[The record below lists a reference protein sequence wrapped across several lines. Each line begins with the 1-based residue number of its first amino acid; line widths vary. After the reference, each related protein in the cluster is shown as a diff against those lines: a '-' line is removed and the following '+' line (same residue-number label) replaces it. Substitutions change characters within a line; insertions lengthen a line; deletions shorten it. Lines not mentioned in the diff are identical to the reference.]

1 MATILSPML
10 VGASYGIYL
19 DADGGISGG
28 VPGGVSVSYGVF
40 SGTLPPGLTVNAFV
54 GVLTGIPTTA
64 GTYTFDVMCVSEGTE
79 LGWEEFSVIV
89 SVPSGSPPSITTTSL
104 PNGSVGTSYNQ
115 TLLATGG
122 IAPYVFQDL
131 AGGLPPGI
139 LLNGSDGALTG
150 IPTMAGSYTFSVK
163 VFDSQLLNSSST
175 FTIVISN
182 GVNPLSLTTSSL
194 PDGTVGVSY
203 GNILS
208 AEYGV
213 SPYSFSISAGT
224 LPNGLTLNSISGTI
238 TGTPSSPGTFDF
250 TATVTDSV
258 SSTSSANL
266 SVVISYAPPP
276 PPPSPGGQSVGP
288 LDVTEFA
295 FNVTQPPAGITVKL
309 NGLCNTP
316 GNITAQLIIGGV
328 PVGAPKIATCPV
340 TSFGGPLDLWGTTG
354 PNVNDTTFGVRFTAS
369 SDFGLAV
376 FQINSVAITV
386 SVSGASA
393 NFQYIKSFP
402 ASNGTLKTLAIDAE
416 GEWWVED
423 VTNAPGVL
431 TPLLSGLPVN
441 GYAKSVTADDREY
454 VCFNDLSTGN
464 DIPRQYTGQWIDRI
478 TQVGPGA
485 PPSFTP
491 QVYTGSEYAISAIS
505 QPAAKTWGYACLMQS
520 AGPGSNTAGNVVTIY
535 YADSTLTSGDT
546 DLIAAFNSGYPV
558 YLWQNLTEP
567 GTPLLATPLVVQVTS
582 VGIGIPS
589 DPYPPGE
596 SRPYYYYTYTV
607 SSSIFA
613 FGDGRSG
620 AAVTYQRTLATMN
633 MTVPVPGLIVGS
645 RATITGA
652 SVSGYNST
660 WLISETPNSASMV
673 ITQTSVASGVATY
686 SYSLSSGVAPTV
698 GELVTVTGTT
708 NANGLLNVINSPI
721 AAASGGPTGTFT
733 TNVSAPNTGAAA
745 EEGLATTAG
754 TQFDFD
760 PGFPVLGSSTNPIYG
775 ASTGGNLIF
784 QGTEQYISPG
794 TRQGVV
800 FFGTRNSAETFPSIP
815 VTFTIPTNTST
826 LISSQ
831 IPIGPPNVTYRQI
844 AITEPGQNGVPG
856 GDFYTIDDPVTY
868 IVNGI
873 TYTSTS
879 FRIPDNT
886 STTISLTFRD
896 SDLLAARRID
906 VQGEDLFN
914 QVEIGNPAWDVAYAG
929 RMFYGLTQQKVQNFL
944 NLSFDGGYLPS
955 TTQQPLGWS
964 IAGSGGSLIA
974 SPIFGNSYY
983 VQNTTGSLA
992 ATLGLLTQSAYQDYY
1007 DAAIINPNIP
1017 YSVRV
1022 TARIPSGNTGGN
1034 LVIDLFSA
1042 GGSVGSFTIPFASMT
1057 TTMQTF
1063 SGVLTTGLAQVPS
1076 DLTYRIYGTNMA
1088 NGADYEIDR
1097 SEVFTTRQPVNTTLL
1112 LASYVGNIEGVD
1124 GVSGALDTNSENTQ
1138 PCYGGVVM
1146 KDLLYLLK
1154 SGSLYY
1160 TQDSSGDE
1168 PADWGVHEVSNK
1180 AGACGVNAYDS
1191 GEEWILMANRN
1202 GVYLFDGGEPQKVS
1216 QEIQQVWDALNWDA
1230 GKSIWVRN
1238 DVAARRFY
1246 IGVPLPT
1253 PNKWLPNAPV
1263 NAAPVFPNVELM
1275 CSYQGSSTGS
1285 AITDA
1290 DPVHKTFYGDILAE
1304 ELERKWSIQQIPCPY
1319 ADFIT
1324 QANGIDAPLLFCNGI
1339 GNSKVYILDQTN
1351 DDGAEIPWKYTT
1363 YGFGSDKD
1371 VEKYSAL
1378 GNGRKRWSLWRAKM
1392 VGAGTAIIKMLEDN
1406 IDAAVSSRNTYSITL
1421 DQTGDLRGSSCNAT
1435 GSVVYVEI
1443 SSGGIDSVIDLSIFK
1458 MGGTKDVFSADYV
1471 RD

>member
-1 MATILSPML
+1 LHNLSGKSSLNLTTFGGL
-10 VGASYGIYL
+10 VTYAGPDSL
-19 DADGGISGG
+19 PS
-28 VPGGVSVSYGVF
+28 GVSPRVH
-40 SGTLPPGLTVNAFV
+40 
-54 GVLTGIPTTA
+54 
-64 GTYTFDVMCVSEGTE
+64 DMD
-79 LGWEEFSVIV
+79 FSVGSVV
-89 SVPSGSPPSITTTSL
+89 SRKGTRGVYSSSGNSVTEPGSHAVSSAWSNPANAYSTSL
-104 PNGSVGTSYNQ
+104 YASASGLSVGT
-115 TLLATGG
+115 
-122 IAPYVFQDL
+122 I
-131 AGGLPPGI
+131 
-139 LLNGSDGALTG
+139 
-150 IPTMAGSYTFSVK
+150 
-163 VFDSQLLNSSST
+163 
-175 FTIVISN
+175 
-182 GVNPLSLTTSSL
+182 
-194 PDGTVGVSY
+194 
-203 GNILS
+203 
-208 AEYGV
+208 
-213 SPYSFSISAGT
+213 
-224 LPNGLTLNSISGTI
+224 
-238 TGTPSSPGTFDF
+238 
-250 TATVTDSV
+250 
-258 SSTSSANL
+258 
-266 SVVISYAPPP
+266 
-276 PPPSPGGQSVGP
+276 
-288 LDVTEFA
+288 DVTQFA
-295 FNVTQPPAGITVKL
+295 FSVTQPRTGITVSLKG
-309 NGLCNTP
+309 NCNTP
-316 GNITAQLIIGGV
+316 GNITAQLIVGGV
-328 PVGAPKIATCPV
+328 PVGSPKIATCPV

-354 PNVNDTTFGVRFTAS
+354 LNINDTTFGVRFAANS
-369 SDFGLAV
+369 SFALAA
-376 FQINSVAITV
+376 FLLNSVAITV

-402 ASNGTLKTLAIDAE
+402 ASNGSLKTLAIDAE

-491 QVYTGSEYAISAIS
+491 QVNTGNSYAISTIT
-505 QPAAKTWGYACLMQS
+505 QPTAHSNGYSYFLQS
-520 AGPGSNTAGNVVTIY
+520 SGPGSSTAGNIVTFY
-535 YADSTLTSGDT
+535 YLDSTVSGPDT
-546 DLIAAFNSGYPV
+546 DLVNALNSGFPV
-558 YLWQNLTEP
+558 YAYASFV
-567 GTPLLATPLVVQVTS
+567 GTPTPFPATVVQILTTGLGS
-582 VGIGIPS
+582 
-589 DPYPPGE
+589 PPGQP
-596 SRPYYYYTYTV
+596 RQFYYLTFSVPTVAYTYY
-607 SSSIFA
+607 
-613 FGDGRSG
+613 SG
-620 AAVTYQRTLATMN
+620 SGHAGYTANYQRSIAS
-633 MTVPVPGLIVGS
+633 MTTAVPVPGLQVGS
-645 RATITGA
+645 RATITGS
-652 SVSGYNST
+652 SVSNYDST
-660 WLISETPNSASMV
+660 WLISETLNSGAMV
-673 ITQTSVASGVATY
+673 ITQTSVTSGVATF
-686 SYSLSSGVAPTV
+686 SYSLSSGVAPIAA
-698 GELVTVTGTT
+698 ELVTITGTT
-708 NANGLLNVINSPI
+708 NANGVLNVTNAAI
-721 AAASGGPTGTFT
+721 ATASGGSTGTFT
-733 TNVSAPNTGAAA
+733 VNVAAPDTAAAA
-745 EEGLATTAG
+745 ESGQATTAG
-754 TQFDFD
+754 TKFDFD
-760 PGFPVLGSSTNPIYG
+760 PGFPLLGSSTTPIYG
-775 ASTGGNLIF
+775 AATGGNVVF
-784 QGTEQYISPG
+784 AGTAQYISPG

-800 FFGTRNSAETFPSIP
+800 FFGTRNDAETFPSNP
-815 VTFTIPTNTST
+815 VIFTIPTNTST

-831 IPIGPPNVTYRQI
+831 IPLGPPDCAYRQI

-879 FRIPDNT
+879 FRIPNNT
-886 STTISLTFRD
+886 DTTISLTFRD

-964 IAGSGGSLIA
+964 IAGTGGSLIA
-974 SPIFGNSYY
+974 SPIFGDSYY

-992 ATLGLLTQSAYQDYY
+992 ATLGLITQSAYQDYY

-1097 SEVFTTRQPVNTTLL
+1097 SEVFTTRQPVNSTLL
-1112 LASYVGNIEGVD
+1112 LVSYVGNPEGVD
-1124 GVSGALDTNSENTQ
+1124 GVSGALNTNSENTQ

-1253 PNKWLPNAPV
+1253 PNEWLPEAPV
-1263 NAAPVFPNVELM
+1263 NAAPTYPNVELM

-1339 GNSKVYILDQTN
+1339 GNSKIYILDQTN

-1371 VEKYSAL
+1371 VEKAPAL

-1406 IDAAVSSRNTYSITL
+1406 IDAAVSSRNTYAITL

-1443 SSGGIDSVIDLSIFK
+1443 SSGGIDSAIDLSIFK
-1458 MGGTKDVFSADYV
+1458 MGGTKDVFNADYV